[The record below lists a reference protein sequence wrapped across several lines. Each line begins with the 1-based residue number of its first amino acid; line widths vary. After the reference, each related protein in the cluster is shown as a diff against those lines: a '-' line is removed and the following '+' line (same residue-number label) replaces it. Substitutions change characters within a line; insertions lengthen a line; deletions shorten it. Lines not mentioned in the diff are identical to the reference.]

1 MSRFVYE
8 EGEFELAD
16 LQCEMCAF
24 WRAQT
29 PRSCEK
35 YSQKPPEIL
44 SNQEKCPFF
53 TWDNP
58 ILED

>member
-35 YSQKPPEIL
+35 YSQKPP
-44 SNQEKCPFF
+44 
-53 TWDNP
+53 
-58 ILED
+58 